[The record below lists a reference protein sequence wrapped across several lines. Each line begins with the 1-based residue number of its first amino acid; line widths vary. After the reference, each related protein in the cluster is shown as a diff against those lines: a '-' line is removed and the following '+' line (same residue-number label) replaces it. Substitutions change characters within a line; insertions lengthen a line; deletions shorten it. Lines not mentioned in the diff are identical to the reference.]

1 MQIQSKSV
9 FPDYPI
15 FKGLQR
21 PLEFFGLQGRYIYW
35 AAATAGGA
43 VAGFILGYC
52 IFGFVAGLVLLV
64 LAVAVGGVL
73 IVMKQRKGLHS
84 KKSDNGIF
92 IYAYSKKGVKQK
104 RESIMSKW
112 KAINDVS
119 EWRWGHHA

>member
-1 MQIQSKSV
+1 MAEAKQER

-43 VAGFILGYC
+43 VAGF
-52 IFGFVAGLVLLV
+52 
-64 LAVAVGGVL
+64 AVAVGGVL

-92 IYAYSKKGVKQK
+92 IYAYSKKV
-104 RESIMSKW
+104 
-112 KAINDVS
+112 
-119 EWRWGHHA
+119 

>member
-1 MQIQSKSV
+1 MAETKQER

-52 IFGFVAGLVLLV
+52 IFGFVAGLVRACTARRV
-64 LAVAVGGVL
+64 TTAYSSMP
-73 IVMKQRKGLHS
+73 IQRKCKT
-84 KKSDNGIF
+84 KKRIH
-92 IYAYSKKGVKQK
+92 YVQV
-104 RESIMSKW
+104 ESYQ
-112 KAINDVS
+112 
-119 EWRWGHHA
+119 